1 MAENRFN
8 NNDQNNIIECPRCH
22 IKLSKKEMQLH
33 NIKCRMIKNQKEK
46 DNDIPRDEYKTFID
60 KIPDMQMDDKNMK
73 IIMKKFI
80 EIFGNKIELLEN
92 NIHQVNIKIKRL
104 YENNSRYLQKI
115 DDTLDNLNSKYINK
129 SPIYTTKNKEN
140 NCKRFKPPHKKPLF
154 YKNQTDIHLYENP
167 NKDIENVKKL
177 KANKNNNKKRNSE
190 FLNGETLISNN
201 EYKNYFYSKKM
212 EKKQFMSETKI
223 IDINKE
229 TVTQF
234 NVNNKIYD
242 DNNKKYKKILKRE
255 KNKDYKYKQ
264 KYKANTSRI
273 YDINGNGNENENE
286 NIMKCNNINIKTDEN
301 MTNLTGNNLI
311 QIDMRRSLSHENIIN
326 LTNKDNNETPD
337 EIEGDKNSDNKD
349 NDENNENENNFD
361 ENQDNVEDNEIIVDS
376 LNIIMQKLSNL
387 EETLI
392 NLGLNEEDIKENL
405 FSLKNKDL
413 EHSNTES
420 FHSEPE

>member
-1 MAENRFN
+1 MTENGFKN
-8 NNDQNNIIECPRCH
+8 NFLNNIIECPRCH

-33 NIKCRMIKNQKEK
+33 NIKCRMVNNQKEK
-46 DNDIPRDEYKTFID
+46 DNDIPKDEYKNFMD

-92 NIHQVNIKIKRL
+92 NMHQINIKIKRL
-104 YENNSRYLQKI
+104 YENNTRYLQKI

-129 SPIYTTKNKEN
+129 SPIYNMHNMQDKYNTY
-140 NCKRFKPPHKKPLF
+140 KRFEPPHKKSLF
-154 YKNQTDIHLYENP
+154 NKNETDIHFYENP
-167 NKDIENVKKL
+167 YKNIESFKKF
-177 KANKNNNKKRNSE
+177 KANRNNNKKRHSE
-190 FLNGETLISNN
+190 FLNGETAISNL
-201 EYKNYFYSKKM
+201 EYKKYFYSKRM
-212 EKKQFMSETKI
+212 EKKQFMSATKI

-242 DNNKKYKKILKRE
+242 DNNKKFKKILKRE

-273 YDINGNGNENENE
+273 YDNNDNGKE
-286 NIMKCNNINIKTDEN
+286 NIMKFNNINIKTEEN
-301 MTNLTGNNLI
+301 MMNLTGKNLI
-311 QIDMRRSLSHENIIN
+311 QMDMRRSLSHGNIIN
-326 LTNKDNNETPD
+326 LTNKDNNVTQD
-337 EIEGDKNSDNKD
+337 ENEDDNNSKD
-349 NDENNENENNFD
+349 NNGNNENENNVD
-361 ENQDNVEDNEIIVDS
+361 DNEDNADDNEVIVDS

-405 FSLKNKDL
+405 FNLKSKDL
-413 EHSNTES
+413 DYSNTES

>member
-1 MAENRFN
+1 MTENGIKN
-8 NNDQNNIIECPRCH
+8 NYQNNIIECPRCH
-22 IKLSKKEMQLH
+22 IKLSRKEMQLH
-33 NIKCRMIKNQKEK
+33 NIKCRMINNQKEK
-46 DNDIPRDEYKTFID
+46 DNEIPRDEYKTFMD

-129 SPIYTTKNKEN
+129 SPIYNMKNKDN
-140 NCKRFKPPHKKPLF
+140 TYKRFEIPHKKPLF
-154 YKNQTDIHLYENP
+154 YKNETDIHLYENA
-167 NKDIENVKKL
+167 NKNIESFKNL
-177 KANKNNNKKRNSE
+177 KANRNNNKKRHSE
-190 FLNGETLISNN
+190 FLNGESTITNT
-201 EYKNYFYSKKM
+201 EYKNYFYSKRM

-264 KYKANTSRI
+264 KKYKVNTTRF
-273 YDINGNGNENENE
+273 YDNNEKGNE

-301 MTNLTGNNLI
+301 MNNFTGKNLI
-311 QIDMRRSLSHENIIN
+311 QMDMRRSLSHGNIVN
-326 LTNKDNNETPD
+326 LTNKDNNVTQD
-337 EIEGDKNSDNKD
+337 ENEGDNNSNDN
-349 NDENNENENNFD
+349 NDNNENENNVD
-361 ENQDNVEDNEIIVDS
+361 DNKDNADDNEIVIDS

-405 FSLKNKDL
+405 LNLKSKELDY
-413 EHSNTES
+413 SNNES

>member
-1 MAENRFN
+1 MTENGIKN
-8 NNDQNNIIECPRCH
+8 NYQNNIIECPRCH
-22 IKLSKKEMQLH
+22 IKLSRKEMQLH
-33 NIKCRMIKNQKEK
+33 NIKCRMINNQKEK
-46 DNDIPRDEYKTFID
+46 DNEIPRDEYKTFMD

-129 SPIYTTKNKEN
+129 SPIYNMKDKDNTY
-140 NCKRFKPPHKKPLF
+140 KRFEIPHKKPLF
-154 YKNQTDIHLYENP
+154 YKNETDIHLYENA
-167 NKDIENVKKL
+167 NKNIESFKNL
-177 KANKNNNKKRNSE
+177 KANRNNNKKRHSE
-190 FLNGETLISNN
+190 FLNGESTITNT
-201 EYKNYFYSKKM
+201 EYKNYFYSKRM

-264 KYKANTSRI
+264 KKYKVNTTRF
-273 YDINGNGNENENE
+273 YDNNEKGNE

-301 MTNLTGNNLI
+301 LMNFTGKNLI
-311 QIDMRRSLSHENIIN
+311 QMDMRRSLSHGNIAN
-326 LTNKDNNETPD
+326 LTNKDNNVTQD
-337 EIEGDKNSDNKD
+337 ENEGDNNSNDN
-349 NDENNENENNFD
+349 NDNNENENNVD
-361 ENQDNVEDNEIIVDS
+361 DNKDNADDNEIVIDS

-405 FSLKNKDL
+405 LNLKSKELDY
-413 EHSNTES
+413 SNNES

>member
-1 MAENRFN
+1 MTENGIKN
-8 NNDQNNIIECPRCH
+8 NYQNNIIECPRCH
-22 IKLSKKEMQLH
+22 IKLSRKEMQLH
-33 NIKCRMIKNQKEK
+33 NIKCRMINNQKEK
-46 DNDIPRDEYKTFID
+46 DNEIPRDEYKTFMD
-60 KIPDMQMDDKNMK
+60 KIPDIQMDDKNMK

-129 SPIYTTKNKEN
+129 SPIYNMKDKVNTYKKFEI
-140 NCKRFKPPHKKPLF
+140 PHKKPIF
-154 YKNQTDIHLYENP
+154 YKNDTDMHLYENA
-167 NKDIENVKKL
+167 NKNIESFKKL
-177 KANKNNNKKRNSE
+177 KANRNNNKKRYSE
-190 FLNGETLISNN
+190 FLNGETIITNT
-201 EYKNYFYSKKM
+201 EYKKYFYSKKM

-264 KYKANTSRI
+264 KKYKVNTTRF
-273 YDINGNGNENENE
+273 YDNNEKGNE

-301 MTNLTGNNLI
+301 LMNFTGKNLI
-311 QIDMRRSLSHENIIN
+311 QMDMRRSLSHGNIAN
-326 LTNKDNNETPD
+326 LTNKDNNVTQD
-337 EIEGDKNSDNKD
+337 ENEGDNNSNDNNDNNENNVDDNKD
-349 NDENNENENNFD
+349 NAD
-361 ENQDNVEDNEIIVDS
+361 DNEIVIDS

-387 EETLI
+387 EEALI

-405 FSLKNKDL
+405 LNLKSKDFDY
-413 EHSNTES
+413 SNDDS

>member
-1 MAENRFN
+1 MTENGFKN
-8 NNDQNNIIECPRCH
+8 NFLNNIIECPRCH

-33 NIKCRMIKNQKEK
+33 NIKCRMVNNQKEK
-46 DNDIPRDEYKTFID
+46 DNDIPRDEYKTFMD

-129 SPIYTTKNKEN
+129 SPIYNTKDKVNTY
-140 NCKRFKPPHKKPLF
+140 KRFEIPHKKPIF
-154 YKNQTDIHLYENP
+154 YKNETDMHLYENA
-167 NKDIENVKKL
+167 NKNIESFKNL
-177 KANKNNNKKRNSE
+177 KANRNNNKKRHSE
-190 FLNGETLISNN
+190 FLNGESTITNT
-201 EYKNYFYSKKM
+201 EYKNYFYSKRM

-264 KYKANTSRI
+264 KKYKVNTTRF
-273 YDINGNGNENENE
+273 YDNNEKGNE

-301 MTNLTGNNLI
+301 LMNFTGKNLI
-311 QIDMRRSLSHENIIN
+311 QMDMRRSLSHGNIAN
-326 LTNKDNNETPD
+326 LTNKDNNVTQD
-337 EIEGDKNSDNKD
+337 ENEGVNKD
-349 NDENNENENNFD
+349 NAD
-361 ENQDNVEDNEIIVDS
+361 DNEIIVDS
-376 LNIIMQKLSNL
+376 LNIIMKKLSNL

-405 FSLKNKDL
+405 LNLKNKDL
-413 EHSNTES
+413 DCSYDES

>member
-1 MAENRFN
+1 M
-8 NNDQNNIIECPRCH
+8 
-22 IKLSKKEMQLH
+22 
-33 NIKCRMIKNQKEK
+33 
-46 DNDIPRDEYKTFID
+46 D

-129 SPIYTTKNKEN
+129 SPIYNMKNKDN
-140 NCKRFKPPHKKPLF
+140 TYKRFEIPHKKPLF
-154 YKNQTDIHLYENP
+154 HKNETDIHLYENA
-167 NKDIENVKKL
+167 NKNIESFKNL
-177 KANKNNNKKRNSE
+177 KANRNNNKKRHSE
-190 FLNGETLISNN
+190 FLNGESTITNT
-201 EYKNYFYSKKM
+201 EYKNYFYSKRM

-255 KNKDYKYKQ
+255 KNKDYRYKQ
-264 KYKANTSRI
+264 KKYKANTSRI
-273 YDINGNGNENENE
+273 FDNNEKGNE

-301 MTNLTGNNLI
+301 MNNFTGKNLI
-311 QIDMRRSLSHENIIN
+311 QMDMRRSLSHGNIVN
-326 LTNKDNNETPD
+326 LTNKDNNVTQD
-337 EIEGDKNSDNKD
+337 ENEGDNNSNDN
-349 NDENNENENNFD
+349 NDNNENENNVD
-361 ENQDNVEDNEIIVDS
+361 DNEDNADDNEIIVDS
-376 LNIIMQKLSNL
+376 FNIIMKKLSNL

-405 FSLKNKDL
+405 LNLKSKDL
-413 EHSNTES
+413 DYSNNES

>member
-1 MAENRFN
+1 MAENGFKN
-8 NNDQNNIIECPRCH
+8 NFLNNIIECPRCH

-33 NIKCRMIKNQKEK
+33 NIKCRMANNLKEK
-46 DNDIPRDEYKTFID
+46 DNDMPKDEYKTFMEQ
-60 KIPDMQMDDKNMK
+60 IPGMQMDDKNMK

-104 YENNSRYLQKI
+104 YENNTRYLQKI
-115 DDTLDNLNSKYINK
+115 DDTLSNLNSKYINK
-129 SPIYTTKNKEN
+129 SPLINMTKKDNTY
-140 NCKRFKPPHKKPLF
+140 KRFEIPNKKPLF
-154 YKNQTDIHLYENP
+154 YKNETDIQLYENP
-167 NKDIENVKKL
+167 NKNIENFRKFKV
-177 KANKNNNKKRNSE
+177 NRNNNKKRHSE
-190 FLNGETLISNN
+190 FLNGETAITNN
-201 EYKNYFYSKKM
+201 EYKKYFYSKRM
-212 EKKQFMSETKI
+212 EKKQFLSATKI

-242 DNNKKYKKILKRE
+242 DNNKKYKKILKRD

-273 YDINGNGNENENE
+273 YDNNDNGKE
-286 NIMKCNNINIKTDEN
+286 NIMKFNNINIKTEEN
-301 MTNLTGNNLI
+301 MMNLTGKNLI
-311 QIDMRRSLSHENIIN
+311 QMDMRRSLSHGNILN
-326 LTNKDNNETPD
+326 LTNKDNNVTQD
-337 EIEGDKNSDNKD
+337 ENEDDNNSKD
-349 NDENNENENNFD
+349 NNGNNENENNVD
-361 ENQDNVEDNEIIVDS
+361 DNEDNADDNEVIVDS

-405 FSLKNKDL
+405 FNLKSKDL
-413 EHSNTES
+413 DYSNTES

>member
-1 MAENRFN
+1 MTENGIKN
-8 NNDQNNIIECPRCH
+8 NYQNNIIECPRCH
-22 IKLSKKEMQLH
+22 IKLSRKEMQLH
-33 NIKCRMIKNQKEK
+33 NIKCRMINNQKEK
-46 DNDIPRDEYKTFID
+46 DNDIPRDEYKTFMD

-129 SPIYTTKNKEN
+129 SPIYNMKNKDN
-140 NCKRFKPPHKKPLF
+140 TYKRFEIPHKKPIF
-154 YKNQTDIHLYENP
+154 YKNETDMHLYENA
-167 NKDIENVKKL
+167 NKNIESFKNL
-177 KANKNNNKKRNSE
+177 KANRNNNKKRHSE
-190 FLNGETLISNN
+190 FLNGESTITNT
-201 EYKNYFYSKKM
+201 EYKNYFYSKRM

-255 KNKDYKYKQ
+255 KNKDYRYKQ
-264 KYKANTSRI
+264 KKYKANTSRI
-273 YDINGNGNENENE
+273 FDNNEKGNE

-301 MTNLTGNNLI
+301 LMNFTGKNLI
-311 QIDMRRSLSHENIIN
+311 QMDMRRSLSHGNIVN
-326 LTNKDNNETPD
+326 LTNKDNNVTQD
-337 EIEGDKNSDNKD
+337 ENEGDNNSNDN
-349 NDENNENENNFD
+349 NDNNENENNVD
-361 ENQDNVEDNEIIVDS
+361 DNKDNADDNEIVIDS

-405 FSLKNKDL
+405 LNLKSKELDY
-413 EHSNTES
+413 SNNES

>member
-1 MAENRFN
+1 MTENGFKN
-8 NNDQNNIIECPRCH
+8 NFQINIIECPRCH
-22 IKLSKKEMQLH
+22 IKLSKKDMQLH
-33 NIKCRMIKNQKEK
+33 NIKCRMINNQKEK
-46 DNDIPRDEYKTFID
+46 NNNMQKDEYKAFMN

-104 YENNSRYLQKI
+104 YENNTRYLQKI

-129 SPIYTTKNKEN
+129 SPVYTINNKDNAYNRIEH
-140 NCKRFKPPHKKPLF
+140 PHKKSLF
-154 YKNQTDIHLYENP
+154 YKNETDIHLYENP
-167 NKDIENVKKL
+167 NKGNENFKKL
-177 KANKNNNKKRNSE
+177 KANRNNNKKRYSE
-190 FLNGETLISNN
+190 FLNGEAVISNN
-201 EYKNYFYSKKM
+201 EYKKYFYSKRM

-242 DNNKKYKKILKRE
+242 DNNKKFKKILKRE
-255 KNKDYKYKQ
+255 KNKDYKYKP

-273 YDINGNGNENENE
+273 YNDNDDNGNE

-301 MTNLTGNNLI
+301 MMNLTGTNLN
-311 QIDMRRSLSHENIIN
+311 QIDMRRSFSHGNAIS
-326 LTNKDNNETPD
+326 LTNKDNNVTQD
-337 EIEGDKNSDNKD
+337 ENEGDNNSND
-349 NDENNENENNFD
+349 NDGNNDKNKNENNID
-361 ENQDNVEDNEIIVDS
+361 ENEDNADDNEIIVDS
-376 LNIIMQKLSNL
+376 LNIIMKKLSNL

-392 NLGLNEEDIKENL
+392 NLGLNEEDIKEN
-405 FSLKNKDL
+405 FFNLKSKDL
-413 EHSNTES
+413 DYSNTES

>member
-1 MAENRFN
+1 MTENGIKN
-8 NNDQNNIIECPRCH
+8 NYQNNIIECPRCH
-22 IKLSKKEMQLH
+22 IKLSRKEMQLH
-33 NIKCRMIKNQKEK
+33 NIKCRMVNNQKEK
-46 DNDIPRDEYKTFID
+46 DKDISRDEYKTFMD

-129 SPIYTTKNKEN
+129 SPIYNMKDKDNAY
-140 NCKRFKPPHKKPLF
+140 KRFEIPHKKPLF
-154 YKNQTDIHLYENP
+154 YKNETDMNLYENA
-167 NKDIENVKKL
+167 NKNIESFKKL
-177 KANKNNNKKRNSE
+177 KANRNNNKKRYSE
-190 FLNGETLISNN
+190 YLNGETIIANT
-201 EYKNYFYSKKM
+201 EYKKYFYSKKL

-234 NVNNKIYD
+234 NVNNQIYD

-255 KNKDYKYKQ
+255 KNKDYRYKQ
-264 KYKANTSRI
+264 KKYKVNTSRI
-273 YDINGNGNENENE
+273 YDNDEKGNE
-286 NIMKCNNINIKTDEN
+286 NIMKCNNINIKTEEN
-301 MTNLTGNNLI
+301 MNNFTGKDLI
-311 QIDMRRSLSHENIIN
+311 QMDMRRSLSHRNIVH
-326 LTNKDNNETPD
+326 LTNKDNNVTQD
-337 EIEGDKNSDNKD
+337 ENEGDNNSNDN
-349 NDENNENENNFD
+349 NDNNENENNVD
-361 ENQDNVEDNEIIVDS
+361 DNEDNADDNEIIVDS
-376 LNIIMQKLSNL
+376 FNIIMKKLSNL

-405 FSLKNKDL
+405 LNLKSKELDY
-413 EHSNTES
+413 SNNES

>member
-1 MAENRFN
+1 MTENGIKN
-8 NNDQNNIIECPRCH
+8 NYQNNIIECPRCH
-22 IKLSKKEMQLH
+22 IKLSRKEMQLH
-33 NIKCRMIKNQKEK
+33 NIKCRMVNNQKEK
-46 DNDIPRDEYKTFID
+46 DNDIPRDEYKTFMD

-129 SPIYTTKNKEN
+129 SPIYNMKNKDN
-140 NCKRFKPPHKKPLF
+140 TYKRFEIPHKKPLF
-154 YKNQTDIHLYENP
+154 YKNETDIHLYENA
-167 NKDIENVKKL
+167 NKNIESFKNL
-177 KANKNNNKKRNSE
+177 KANRNNNKKRHSE
-190 FLNGETLISNN
+190 FLNGESTITNT
-201 EYKNYFYSKKM
+201 EYKNYFYSKRM

-255 KNKDYKYKQ
+255 KNKDYRYKQ
-264 KYKANTSRI
+264 KKYKVNTTRF
-273 YDINGNGNENENE
+273 YDNNEKGNE

-301 MTNLTGNNLI
+301 MNNFTGKNLI
-311 QIDMRRSLSHENIIN
+311 QMDMRRSLSHGNIVN
-326 LTNKDNNETPD
+326 LTNKDNNVTQD
-337 EIEGDKNSDNKD
+337 ENEGDNNSNDN
-349 NDENNENENNFD
+349 NDNNENENNVD
-361 ENQDNVEDNEIIVDS
+361 DNEDNADDNEIIVDS
-376 LNIIMQKLSNL
+376 LNIIMKKLSNL

-405 FSLKNKDL
+405 LNLKNKDL
-413 EHSNTES
+413 DCSYDES

>member
-1 MAENRFN
+1 MTENGIKN
-8 NNDQNNIIECPRCH
+8 NYQNNIIECPRCH
-22 IKLSKKEMQLH
+22 IKLSRKEMQLH
-33 NIKCRMIKNQKEK
+33 NIKCRMINNQKEK
-46 DNDIPRDEYKTFID
+46 DNEIPRDEYKTFMD

-129 SPIYTTKNKEN
+129 SPIYNMKNKDN
-140 NCKRFKPPHKKPLF
+140 TYKRFEIPHKKPLF
-154 YKNQTDIHLYENP
+154 YKNETDIHLYENA
-167 NKDIENVKKL
+167 NKNIESFKNL
-177 KANKNNNKKRNSE
+177 KANRNNNKKRHSE
-190 FLNGETLISNN
+190 FLNGESTITNT
-201 EYKNYFYSKKM
+201 EYKNYFYSKRM

-255 KNKDYKYKQ
+255 KNKDYRYKQ
-264 KYKANTSRI
+264 KKYKVNTTRF
-273 YDINGNGNENENE
+273 YDNNEKGNE

-301 MTNLTGNNLI
+301 LMNFTGKNLI
-311 QIDMRRSLSHENIIN
+311 QMDMRRSLSHGNIAN
-326 LTNKDNNETPD
+326 LTNKDNNVTQD
-337 EIEGDKNSDNKD
+337 ENEGDNNSNDN
-349 NDENNENENNFD
+349 NDNNENENNVD
-361 ENQDNVEDNEIIVDS
+361 DNEDNADDNEIIVDS
-376 LNIIMQKLSNL
+376 LNIIMKKLSNL

-405 FSLKNKDL
+405 LNLKSKELDY
-413 EHSNTES
+413 SNNES